1 MVPSSISELVAA
13 ASVVGFSGSRSPAAG
28 APAAVAAVAGFVSP
42 SAVVVVGCARGVD
55 EITRGLFLE
64 ASVFSVAS
72 GRWGAGR
79 SAFARRSA
87 ACVGAVAP
95 SGVWLSF
102 PAGPCPVGLSPS
114 PSSSRCFSG
123 FAAGSW
129 SSLAFALG
137 LGCRCALWLPPSVSP
152 PAGWGLVCAGG
163 GWFLSAPPSS
173 VQLSLF

>member
-55 EITRGLFLE
+55 EIARELFTE
-64 ASVFSVAS
+64 ARVFSVAS
-72 GRWGAGR
+72 GDYGKGK
-79 SAFARRSA
+79 SAFARRSI
-87 ACVGAVAP
+87 ACVEACKG
-95 SGVWLSF
+95 GLWISF
-102 PAGPCPVGLSPS
+102 PASSCPPGLIPKKSAFTGYGS
-114 PSSSRCFSG
+114 
-123 FAAGSW
+123 GSW
-129 SSLAFALG
+129 SSLSYALA
-137 LGCRCALWLPPSVSP
+137 LEIRSVLWLPPSVSP
-152 PAGWGLVCAGG
+152 PAGWGLVAAGG